1 MAKRSGF
8 QYRQPRSKMP
18 RLDITVSSSQ
28 GPSSRLSTSNAGP
41 SHVMRDTTNHNNE
54 DRGRAPESEELW
66 GADDDDDEF
75 ILLASQAAEKIEA
88 NAQMVISQAMNCTN
102 MDSEITYSQFR
113 TEARSST
120 QLNQYAVDEFD
131 NDDLFSNIPDELCAS
146 KPTTSTAAAGGD
158 AVTFKVPAAPVSVPV
173 AGGADDQARKMEQ
186 AKNEAQQSYFTEK
199 IKTQKR
205 ELDNLRET
213 LNKLSEKFQ
222 IKEGEVCVHTM
233 ACQPSE

>member
-18 RLDITVSSSQ
+18 RLDVTVSSSQ
-28 GPSSRLSTSNAGP
+28 GPSSRLSTTNAGP
-41 SHVMRDTTNHNNE
+41 SHVMRDMTNRNNE
-54 DRGRAPESEELW
+54 ERGRAPESEELW

-102 MDSEITYSQFR
+102 MDSEISYSQFR
-113 TEARSST
+113 NEARSST

-146 KPTTSTAAAGGD
+146 KPTTSTAASGGD
-158 AVTFKVPAAPVSVPV
+158 AANFKVPAAPVSGPV
-173 AGGADDQARKMEQ
+173 AGGAADDQARKMEQ

-213 LNKLSEKFQ
+213 LNKLSERFQ
-222 IKEGEVCVHTM
+222 IKEGEVC
-233 ACQPSE
+233 ACT